1 MSDDQETPEQ
11 KPVSQPAPSEM
22 KAEASVG
29 PLPIAVSS
37 PSTPVDLILMQAID
51 MGASDVHLEPARHHA
66 RIRFRVG
73 GVLHEQSYEGPP
85 CRGLIAIV
93 KVRSHMDSERRGCP
107 QNGVFSFTQ
116 GDSRYSI
123 QASTYPCIHGE
134 TAVLSILRSD
144 SLLTL
149 SSLGMNESQIQSTNR
164 LARRP
169 GGLLLIAGPWSA
181 GKTATLYSLA
191 MQCRHTESHVIT
203 IEDPVEHR
211 LPGINQAQVN
221 VSAGLT
227 YETGMRSILR
237 QDPDVILVGEIL
249 DKATGKLVMDAC
261 LQAGRRVLS
270 SVHTDTALEAIEWLM
285 ALGLRPDAIGH
296 ALSGVV
302 VQRLLRTLCE
312 HCKEPK
318 KPGPKLTEQVG
329 FPLDGETTFYMGRG
343 CEHCAQTGYKGR
355 TGCFEVV
362 SITAEMRE
370 LIIKEAAPVL
380 MKKALR
386 KQGVETVR
394 RAGIR
399 KAARGLT
406 SLREVVRVT

>member
-1 MSDDQETPEQ
+1 M
-11 KPVSQPAPSEM
+11 
-22 KAEASVG
+22 
-29 PLPIAVSS
+29 
-37 PSTPVDLILMQAID
+37 
-51 MGASDVHLEPARHHA
+51 
-66 RIRFRVG
+66 
-73 GVLHEQSYEGPP
+73 
-85 CRGLIAIV
+85 
-93 KVRSHMDSERRGCP
+93 
-107 QNGVFSFTQ
+107 
-116 GDSRYSI
+116 
-123 QASTYPCIHGE
+123 
-134 TAVLSILRSD
+134 
-144 SLLTL
+144 TL
-149 SSLGMNESQIQSTNR
+149 GSLGMSDGQVQSVNR

-169 GGLLLIAGPWSA
+169 GGLLLVAGPWSS

-191 MQCRHTESHVIT
+191 TQSSHLESHVIT

-211 LPGINQAQVN
+211 LPGISQGQVN

-249 DKATGKLVMDAC
+249 EPATGKLVMDAC

-270 SVHTDTALEAIEWLM
+270 SVHTDTALEAIDWLLG
-285 ALGLRPDAIGH
+285 LGLRADGVAH

-302 VQRLLRTLCE
+302 VQRLLRRLCE
-312 HCKEPK
+312 KCKEPK
-318 KPGPKLTEQVG
+318 RPGPKLLEQIG
-329 FPLDGETTFYMGRG
+329 FPLDPETTFYVGKG
-343 CEHCAQTGYKGR
+343 CDACAHTGYKGK

-362 SITAEMRE
+362 AITGEMRE
-370 LIIKEAAPVL
+370 LIIKEAPTVL

-399 KAARGLT
+399 KAAQGLT

>member
-1 MSDDQETPEQ
+1 MSDSDVEQEAIEAAEPSAPEA
-11 KPVSQPAPSEM
+11 KLSISVSPQ
-22 KAEASVG
+22 
-29 PLPIAVSS
+29 
-37 PSTPVDLILMQAID
+37 STPVDHLLMQAID
-51 MGASDVHLEPARHHA
+51 LGASDVHIEPASGHA
-66 RIRFRVG
+66 RIRLRKG
-73 GVLHEQSYEGPP
+73 GILEEHLYEGPP
-85 CRGLIAIV
+85 CRGLISIV
-93 KVRSHMDSERRGCP
+93 KIRSHMDSERNGSP
-107 QNGVFSFTQ
+107 QNGVFAFTQ
-116 GDSRYSI
+116 NEVRYSI

-134 TAVLSILRSD
+134 KAVLHILRSD
-144 SLLTL
+144 ALMTL
-149 SSLGMNESQIQSTNR
+149 GSLGMSDGQVQSVNR

-169 GGLLLIAGPWSA
+169 GGLLLVAGPWSS

-191 MQCRHTESHVIT
+191 TQSSHMESHVIT

-211 LPGINQAQVN
+211 LPGISQGQVN

-249 DKATGKLVMDAC
+249 EPATGKLVMDAC

-270 SVHTDTALEAIEWLM
+270 SVHTDTALEAIDWLLG
-285 ALGLRPDAIGH
+285 LGLRADGVAH

-302 VQRLLRTLCE
+302 VQRLLRKLCDK
-312 HCKEPK
+312 CKEPK
-318 KPGPKLTEQVG
+318 RPGPKLVEQIG
-329 FPLDGETTFYMGRG
+329 FTLDPDTTFYVGKG
-343 CEHCAQTGYKGR
+343 CEACAHTGYKGK

-362 SITAEMRE
+362 AITGEMRE
-370 LIIKEAAPVL
+370 LIIKKAAPVL

-399 KAARGLT
+399 KAAQGLT

>member
-1 MSDDQETPEQ
+1 MSDSEVEQEADTTVDVPVPET
-11 KPVSQPAPSEM
+11 KLAI
-22 KAEASVG
+22 SVN
-29 PLPIAVSS
+29 PQ
-37 PSTPVDLILMQAID
+37 STPVDHLLMQAID
-51 MGASDVHLEPARHHA
+51 LGASDIHIEPSSGHA
-66 RIRFRVG
+66 RIRLRKG
-73 GVLHEQSYEGPP
+73 GILEEHQYDGPP
-85 CRGLIAIV
+85 CRGLISII
-93 KVRSHMDSERRGCP
+93 KIRSHMDSERSGAP

-116 GDSRYSI
+116 NEVRYSI
-123 QASTYPCIHGE
+123 QASTFPCIHGE
-134 TAVLSILRSD
+134 KAVLHILRSD
-144 SLLTL
+144 ALMTL
-149 SSLGMNESQIQSTNR
+149 GSLGMSDGQVQSVNR

-169 GGLLLIAGPWSA
+169 GGLLLVAGPWSS

-191 MQCRHTESHVIT
+191 TESSHAESHVIT

-211 LPGINQAQVN
+211 LPGISQGQVN

-237 QDPDVILVGEIL
+237 QDPDLILVGEIL
-249 DKATGKLVMDAC
+249 EPATGKLVMDAC

-270 SVHTDTALEAIEWLM
+270 SVHTDTALEAIDWLLR
-285 ALGLRPDAIGH
+285 LGLRADGVAH

-302 VQRLLRTLCE
+302 VQRLLRRLCKD
-312 HCKEPK
+312 CKEPK
-318 KPGPKLTEQVG
+318 RPGPKLLEQIG
-329 FPLDGETTFYMGRG
+329 FPLDPETTFYVGKG
-343 CEHCAQTGYKGR
+343 CETCAHTGYKGK

-362 SITAEMRE
+362 AITGEMRE
-370 LIIKEAAPVL
+370 LIIKEAPAVL

-399 KAARGLT
+399 KAAQGLT